1 MFSTLCYVTL
11 YYNIDAILI
20 NLYLPYINSINT
32 DTDANANFNPLHS
45 YKELYFLLQSTSYFM
60 LFLYA
65 YLLVYRLTISKKY
78 DSASL
83 GLSFV
88 YIKHL
93 LDILIKPSMRL
104 IDYEM
109 HRAIMWTF
117 TTPLMLKMY
126 CNTNDLVLR
135 DINFHYHIFVM
146 VPHMFFIPFK
156 GNIYLFVG
164 SSIVFYVPAFLF
176 IKSLFKYRHVKFTN
190 LYILIWF
197 IFIILNVIEITNM
210 IEPTFIHAF
219 YNIAD
224 TLCKFICNFV
234 ISDYEEQE
242 HNIRENM
249 DLQSV
254 NFLSHMIKNIKGF
267 EMDNKKITECCSLLI
282 ADLKKNFMNKIPKS
296 TSKLQLDL
304 LTKILPFDFDKDY
317 IDNMSYVSPRTSTD
331 SGHNVSTNKKFEFIC
346 ILFLDVVNYTELA
359 KKFDCSIIF
368 KLLHDIYCQFDII
381 IKRYGHLQKIE
392 TIGDAYMVVG
402 DIFRN
407 ELNHTTVIKEMLLL
421 AFALNNEI
429 KKIETPDQIPLSTRI
444 GVHMGNVNIGILG
457 NESPRLCVVGN
468 SVNVAARLQSCA
480 EPNTIQMSRHV
491 YEFAKGI
498 DFDRDIVYKENQNVF
513 LKNIGTYTTYTI
525 DCA

>member
-20 NLYLPYINSINT
+20 NLYLPYINSINANT
-32 DTDANANFNPLHS
+32 NANFSPLHS
-45 YKELYFLLQSTSYFM
+45 YKEFYFLLQSTSYFM
-60 LFLYA
+60 LFLYT
-65 YLLVYRLTISKKY
+65 YLLVYRLIIAKRY
-78 DSASL
+78 DRACL

-88 YIKHL
+88 YVKHL
-93 LDILIKPSMRL
+93 LDILIKPSMSL
-104 IDYEM
+104 LNYET

-135 DINFHYHIFVM
+135 DINFHYNMFIM

-156 GNIYLFVG
+156 HNIYLYIGLSVVLF
-164 SSIVFYVPAFLF
+164 VPAFLF
-176 IKSLFKYRHVKFTN
+176 IRTLTKYKHVKFTN
-190 LYILIWF
+190 LYILIWL
-197 IFIILNVIEITNM
+197 IFMIINVVEITNM

-242 HNIRENM
+242 HNVRENM

-254 NFLSHMIKNIKGF
+254 NFLSHMIKNIKNF
-267 EMDNKKITECCSLLI
+267 ETDNKKITDGCSLLI
-282 ADLKKNFMNKIPKS
+282 ANSKKNFMNRIPKT

-317 IDNMSYVSPRTSTD
+317 INNLASAGPGAGPGAGPCAS
-331 SGHNVSTNKKFEFIC
+331 NKKFEFIC

-381 IKRYGHLQKIE
+381 IKKYGHLQKIE

-407 ELNHTTVIKEMLLL
+407 ELNHATVIKEILLL
-421 AFALNNEI
+421 AFELNSEI

-444 GVHMGNVNIGILG
+444 GVHMGHVNIGILG
-457 NESPRLCVVGN
+457 NEIPRLCVVGN

-491 YEFAKGI
+491 YEFAKDI
-498 DFDRDIVYKENQNVF
+498 DFDRPLVYKENQNVF

-525 DCA
+525 DCM